1 MRNLRGTESCRVVEG
16 EMVATGGCVWS
27 GGSDWGFVLDSC
39 KMDEC
44 WFRVEQRESKGDEEK
59 MLSSLAP
66 ASQQCLVTEKLSY

>member
-1 MRNLRGTESCRVVEG
+1 M
-16 EMVATGGCVWS
+16 WS

-44 WFRVEQRESKGDEEK
+44 WFRVEQRESRGDEEK